1 LGSCAS
7 GSKRRY
13 QLDNRNSSNRFVG
26 RARKIRSVRV
36 SSRVRFGGT
45 VTGGR
50 VAPSGPISV
59 VVPLPPS
66 YRGGTEEYAY
76 QLARRFSAWAPTR
89 IWTTTVRWTPE
100 RGRIDTGAADLQLL
114 PAREWMQR
122 PVLSPFSSLR
132 LLSRGVR
139 SSSLVQLHMP
149 FPWVERSIAR
159 RTHRAGTP
167 IVLTYHMDADLGAAE
182 QRAGANWVTRLYR
195 AVSARPALEA
205 CSAVVANSR
214 GYAEASPVL
223 SHFLPK
229 VRVIP
234 KGVDPLRLGLNGAGG
249 TRVRPPSVPADSV
262 PDGRK
267 RVLFVGRLVPY
278 KGLPLLLASAR
289 RLAEDGVDAVTLV
302 AGRGPMEPVLRA
314 QAKELGLGDRVRF
327 LGFVPDA
334 ELGDLYRYADVVVC
348 PSTGTLEATPTT
360 LEEAAACGTPVVG
373 TALPGTS
380 ESIPDNGRQGILVP
394 PNDEEALARAVERLL
409 AVDRPSSA
417 PSIRTWD
424 DVAQDYLRLFRELG
438 VSLESSPGGGPG
450 LPARR

>member
-1 LGSCAS
+1 MAS
-7 GSKRRY
+7 GP
-13 QLDNRNSSNRFVG
+13 L
-26 RARKIRSVRV
+26 
-36 SSRVRFGGT
+36 
-45 VTGGR
+45 
-50 VAPSGPISV
+50 SV

-76 QLARRFSAWAPTR
+76 QLARRFSGWTPTR

-100 RGRIDTGAADLQLL
+100 RGRIDTGTADLQLL

-122 PVLSPFSSLR
+122 PVLSPFSSLPQ
-132 LLSRGVR
+132 LSHGVR

-159 RTHRAGTP
+159 ATHRAGTP

-182 QRAGANWVTRLYR
+182 QRAGANWVTRVYR

-205 CSAVVANSR
+205 CSAVVANSQ

-234 KGVDPLRLGLNGAGG
+234 KGVDPFRLGLNGSGG
-249 TRVRPPSVPADSV
+249 SRGRPPSVPPDSV

-267 RVLFVGRLVPY
+267 RILFVGRLVPY
-278 KGLPLLLASAR
+278 KGLPLLLEAAR
-289 RLAEDGVDAVTLV
+289 RLTEDRLDAVTLV
-302 AGRGPMEPVLRA
+302 AGRGPMEPVLRERVRA
-314 QAKELGLGDRVRF
+314 LGLGDRVRF

-360 LEEAAACGTPVVG
+360 LEEAVACGTPVVG

-380 ESIPDNGRQGILVP
+380 ESIPNNGRQGVLVP
-394 PNDEEALARAVERLL
+394 PNDEAALAHAMERLL
-409 AVDRPSSA
+409 TIDRPA
-417 PSIRTWD
+417 PPSSIRTWD
-424 DVAQDYLRLFRELG
+424 DVAQDYLRLFHELG
-438 VSLESSPGGGPG
+438 VSIEAPRSAVG
-450 LPARR
+450 